1 MRNVRMLTL
10 TALLVVVLG
19 LSACTVTLPAAS
31 AGLSTL
37 NQQLGSLRPKTNAA
51 VQVPTQ
57 STAAP
62 TVPQLVPP
70 ATNISDLQ
78 TALEQLYTAVNP
90 SVVNI
95 QVTMKAGAGLAEQF
109 PGLPEMPNLPGLPF
123 QLDPNSPD
131 GQGTPQQGSLENQ
144 N

>member
-1 MRNVRMLTL
+1 MRNMRMLTL
-10 TALLVVVLG
+10 TALLVVVVG
-19 LSACTVTLPAAS
+19 LSACTVTLPTAS

-37 NQQLGSLRPKTNAA
+37 NQQLGNLLPRTSASAQSPAQTA
-51 VQVPTQ
+51 VT
-57 STAAP
+57 TTTT

-95 QVTMKAGAGLAEQF
+95 QVTMQADASQMQIPNMPGLAV
-109 PGLPEMPNLPGLPF
+109 PV
-123 QLDPNSPD
+123 
-131 GQGTPQQGSLENQ
+131 
-144 N
+144 